1 MKSQLKTLCIS
12 LIILIIPVMLANGQ
26 GKKSEQKL
34 KVVVN
39 NGSGTKVVIDTV
51 FYGSQHPD
59 SIKLKD
65 GSVIYIK
72 HHGEQVDMKEN
83 NGKEDFF
90 VTYSSDDN
98 NEGSEVN
105 KEGRGN
111 MKYKVITR
119 SSRKEGDKSETIYIN
134 KNDSSDIDNEKTFD
148 VYVSSDD
155 KDSSV
160 EKTKFVIA
168 KDGMVVTIEGN
179 DEAKAKE
186 LAKDIEAKLDVEN
199 KESDKKETVKV
210 ESKKIIKK

>member
-1 MKSQLKTLCIS
+1 MKSPLKTLCIS
-12 LIILIIPVMLANGQ
+12 LIVLIIPVMLANGQ

-59 SIKLKD
+59 SIELKD

>member
-1 MKSQLKTLCIS
+1 MKSPLKTLCIS
-12 LIILIIPVMLANGQ
+12 LIVLIIPVMLANGQ

>member
-1 MKSQLKTLCIS
+1 MKSPLKTLCIS
-12 LIILIIPVMLANGQ
+12 LIVLIIPVMLANGQ

-83 NGKEDFF
+83 NGKENFF

>member
-1 MKSQLKTLCIS
+1 
-12 LIILIIPVMLANGQ
+12 
-26 GKKSEQKL
+26 
-34 KVVVN
+34 
-39 NGSGTKVVIDTV
+39 
-51 FYGSQHPD
+51 
-59 SIKLKD
+59 
-65 GSVIYIK
+65 
-72 HHGEQVDMKEN
+72 
-83 NGKEDFF
+83 
-90 VTYSSDDN
+90 
-98 NEGSEVN
+98 
-105 KEGRGN
+105 

>member
-1 MKSQLKTLCIS
+1 
-12 LIILIIPVMLANGQ
+12 MLANGQ